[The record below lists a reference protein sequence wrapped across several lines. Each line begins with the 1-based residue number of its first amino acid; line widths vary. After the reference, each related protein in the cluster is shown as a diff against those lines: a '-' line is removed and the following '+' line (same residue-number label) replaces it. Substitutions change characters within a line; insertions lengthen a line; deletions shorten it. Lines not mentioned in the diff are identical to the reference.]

1 MTTAPDRSVPQSRSW
16 TSQGARL
23 SARALLISTVAAT
36 LAAPS
41 LLRAQATATPA
52 AGQTLV
58 LTLGDAVQLAAR
70 QSPIAETGRLRA
82 AEARARVTQRR
93 ADLLPNVSGSAA
105 RAGRTFNTATLG
117 IDFPTPP
124 GQRPIFDPN
133 GQVEGPVVTT
143 DVRARA
149 SMNFVDLAALARVRA
164 AKASLRASNADA
176 EAAAENAAAQTA
188 AAYLRALR
196 ADAQLVARA
205 QDSTLA
211 SDLLGIAR
219 STLQAGTGTALDVT
233 RAEAQ
238 AAGVRAQLIAARSE
252 RSRARLELLRTMG
265 ISLDVNLELADSLD
279 QLAMNDTVPDAEAA
293 TTRALANRADLRAAN
308 EQYEAARRSIRAI
321 QAERLPSLGAF
332 GDQGSIGK
340 TMSHLLPTYDW
351 GVQVSV
357 PIFDGLRR
365 EGRIEEQ
372 RALTNEVDVRRRDLR
387 EQAGVDVRS
396 AILDLGSAR
405 EQVDAARER
414 LRLAEQ
420 EVSQARERFAA
431 GVGGNSEVV
440 TASLGLTAARNQL
453 LDALTSFQ
461 SARVSLARA
470 EGGAAGIR

>member
-1 MTTAPDRSVPQSRSW
+1 MTSAPDLDVPR
-16 TSQGARL
+16 
-23 SARALLISTVAAT
+23 
-36 LAAPS
+36 
-41 LLRAQATATPA
+41 LLRAPTSRIASAFPLAMVLAGFAAPLALGAQATVAPV

-93 ADLLPNVSGSAA
+93 ADLLPNVSGSAL
-105 RAGRTFNTATLG
+105 RSGRTFNTATLG

-124 GQRPIFDPN
+124 GQPPIFDPN
-133 GQVEGPVVTT
+133 GQIEGPVVTT

-149 SMNFVDLAALARVRA
+149 SMNFVDLAALARVRVA
-164 AKASLRASNADA
+164 RASLRASNADA
-176 EAAAENAAAQTA
+176 ETAAENAAAQTA

-196 ADAQLVARA
+196 ADAQLAARA

-211 SDLLGIAR
+211 AELLGIAR
-219 STLQAGTGTALDVT
+219 ATLQAGTGTALDVT
-233 RAEAQ
+233 RAQAQ

-265 ISLDVNLELADSLD
+265 IPLDVHLELADSLD
-279 QLAMNDTVPDAEAA
+279 QLAMTDSVPNAEEA
-293 TTRALANRADLRAAN
+293 TTRALANRPDLRAAN
-308 EQYEAARRSIRAI
+308 EQYDAARRSIRAI
-321 QAERLPSLGAF
+321 QAERLPSVGAF
-332 GDQGSIGK
+332 GDQGSIGLGIK
-340 TMSHLLPTYDW
+340 HLLPTYDW
-351 GVQVSV
+351 GVQISI
-357 PIFDGLRR
+357 PIFDGMRR

-372 RALTNEVDVRRRDLR
+372 RAVTNEVDVRRRDLR
-387 EQAGVDVRS
+387 QQAGVDVRS

-420 EVSQARERFAA
+420 EVSQARERFSA
-431 GVGGNSEVV
+431 GVGGNADVV

-461 SARVSLARA
+461 SARVSFARA

>member
-1 MTTAPDRSVPQSRSW
+1 
-16 TSQGARL
+16 
-23 SARALLISTVAAT
+23 
-36 LAAPS
+36 
-41 LLRAQATATPA
+41 
-52 AGQTLV
+52 
-58 LTLGDAVQLAAR
+58 
-70 QSPIAETGRLRA
+70 
-82 AEARARVTQRR
+82 
-93 ADLLPNVSGSAA
+93 
-105 RAGRTFNTATLG
+105 
-117 IDFPTPP
+117 
-124 GQRPIFDPN
+124 
-133 GQVEGPVVTT
+133 
-143 DVRARA
+143 
-149 SMNFVDLAALARVRA
+149 MNFVDLAALARVRA
-164 AKASLRASNADA
+164 ARASLRASNADA

-211 SDLLGIAR
+211 AELLGIAR

-279 QLAMNDTVPDAEAA
+279 KLAMNDSVPNAEAA
-293 TTRALANRADLRAAN
+293 TTRALANRPDLRSAN
-308 EQYEAARRSIRAI
+308 EQYDAARRSIRAI

-340 TMSHLLPTYDW
+340 TINHLLPTYDW
-351 GVQVSV
+351 GVQISV

-372 RALTNEVDVRRRDLR
+372 RALTSEVDVRRRDLR

-420 EVSQARERFAA
+420 EVSQARERFSA
-431 GVGGNSEVV
+431 GVGGNADVV